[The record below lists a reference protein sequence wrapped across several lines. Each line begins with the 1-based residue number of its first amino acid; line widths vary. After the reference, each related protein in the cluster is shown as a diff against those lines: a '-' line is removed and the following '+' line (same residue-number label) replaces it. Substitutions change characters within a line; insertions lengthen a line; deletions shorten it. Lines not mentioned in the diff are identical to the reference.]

1 MKVDCTVRLIAQSE
15 DVPQG
20 WHLQTGHYAAECCD
34 MTERRR
40 VIGLLDAY
48 AARQKEGQLAVLL
61 YNAARMLEQ
70 TQ

>member
-1 MKVDCTVRLIAQSE
+1 MPA
-15 DVPQG
+15 
-20 WHLQTGHYAAECCD
+20 WHPDTERYAAEDCD